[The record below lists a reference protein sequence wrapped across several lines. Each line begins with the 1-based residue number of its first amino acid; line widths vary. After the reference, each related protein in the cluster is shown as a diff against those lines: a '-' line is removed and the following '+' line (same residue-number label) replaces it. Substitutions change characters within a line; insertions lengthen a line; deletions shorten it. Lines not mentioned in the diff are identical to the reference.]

1 MRCFIRVDTGF
12 QRFDEPE
19 GFRFVSLEKARQ
31 AAIARGRDLLLR
43 QFKELGYLERTFF
56 VELCGPNGQLISM
69 LTLRPLLF
77 GDAISERYAP
87 LCKAIPYPALRLNRG
102 LVIEG
107 ANLPYL
113 IATRRHKGTIV
124 GREIFEAFPDNPS
137 VLQADGVK
145 NLSAS
150 LFHVIATGNVH
161 KMEAPQRY
169 DIQRRNGSWEERHWR
184 PINVP
189 VLDYNGEI
197 ISIIHHVEAVS
208 H

>member
-12 QRFDEPE
+12 GRFGEPE
-19 GFRFVSLEKARQ
+19 GFEFLSLEKARQ

-43 QFKELGYLERTFF
+43 QFKELGCLERTFF
-56 VELCGPNGQLISM
+56 VEVCGSNGQLISM
-69 LTLRPLLF
+69 LTLWSLLF
-77 GDAISERYAP
+77 GDAISEPHAP

-107 ANLPYL
+107 ANLLYL
-113 IATRRHKGTIV
+113 IATRKHKDAIV

-137 VLQADGVK
+137 APQADGVK

-161 KMEAPQRY
+161 KMDAPQRY
-169 DIQRRNGSWEERHWR
+169 DIQWRNGFWEECHWR

-189 VLDYNGEI
+189 VLDHNGEI
-197 ISIIHHVEAVS
+197 TSIIHHVEAVLR
-208 H
+208 